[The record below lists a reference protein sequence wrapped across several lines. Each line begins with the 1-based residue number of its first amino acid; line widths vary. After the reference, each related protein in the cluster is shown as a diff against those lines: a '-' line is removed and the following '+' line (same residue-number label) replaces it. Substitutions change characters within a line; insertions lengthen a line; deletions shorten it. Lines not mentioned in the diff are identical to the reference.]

1 MKIRK
6 IKPTKTGIKI
16 IGEGLFDTIEIDTPD
31 LIEFQKYLLFNLQD
45 LKEQYTRET
54 GISLRR
60 IDSGISK
67 FEEKR

>member
-6 IKPTKTGIKI
+6 IKFTKTGIKI
-16 IGEGLFDTIEIDTPD
+16 IGEGLFETIEIDTPD

-67 FEEKR
+67 FE